1 MYLHAMNQEGMCRP
15 AWRAV
20 AALSLTCPGLLAFE
34 LDPQVRMLQGNGA
47 GGGWVADAIFNPFET
62 LSGARYLTKVTLI
75 VAATYTGDGT
85 LLNGDGQAPPSE
97 EPASDVT
104 WQTAQYS
111 VRVEVPDGT
120 PAGTLTSPPVTLR
133 AGGFVAGPI
142 PADQA
147 VSVDIAAAGGPV
159 TYLYTDTSFLNA
171 FLGPDP
177 TLTAYV
183 AASLT
188 FWAGNLGSGK
198 QLDFDHFNEDVEVT
212 LALQYSY
219 VVPEPGT
226 CGLFAGFGLLGFAA
240 WRRKSA
246 RT

>member
-1 MYLHAMNQEGMCRP
+1 MNQRKMCRP
-15 AWRAV
+15 VWRAV

-34 LDPQVRMLQGNGA
+34 LDPQVRTLQGNGA
-47 GGGWVADAIFNPFET
+47 GGGWFDDAIFDPFDT

-75 VAATYTGDGT
+75 VSAAYTGGGT
-85 LLNGDGQAPPSE
+85 LLNGDGESPASE
-97 EPASDVT
+97 EAVSNVT
-104 WQTAQYS
+104 WRTAQYD
-111 VRVEVPDGT
+111 VHIEVPDGT
-120 PAGTLTSPPVTLR
+120 PPGPLTSPPVTLR

-142 PADQA
+142 GADQA
-147 VSVDIAAAGGPV
+147 VSVAIAAADGPS
-159 TYLYTDTSFLNA
+159 TYQYTDASFLNA

-188 FWAGNLGSGK
+188 FSAVSEGGK
-198 QLDFDHFNEDVEVT
+198 QVSFDHFNEDIAVT
-212 LALQYSY
+212 LSLQYSY

-226 CGLFAGFGLLGFAA
+226 YGLFAGLGLLGFAA
-240 WRRKSA
+240 WRRTSA